1 VLGGWWLVKRF
12 LRFNAV
18 GALGVG
24 VQLVSLWLLTSVGAV
39 HYVVA
44 TAVAVMLAVVHNFV
58 WHRLWTWRDRDVHL
72 LRACARFVL
81 TNGLLSI
88 ASNLGVTTALVSGAH
103 APPVAANAVAIVTS
117 GLLNFWLGDVVV
129 FR

>member
-1 VLGGWWLVKRF
+1 MRRF

-24 VQLVSLWLLTSVGAV
+24 VQLSSLWLFTSVAAV
-39 HYVVA
+39 HYAVA
-44 TAVAVMLAVVHNFV
+44 TAVAVMLAVMHNFV

-72 LRACARFVL
+72 VRACTRFVF

-88 ASNLGVTTALVSGAH
+88 VSNLGVTTALVAGVHAH
-103 APPVAANAVAIVTS
+103 PVAANAVAIVTS

>member
-1 VLGGWWLVKRF
+1 MRRF

-24 VQLVSLWLLTSVGAV
+24 VQLVSLWLLTRVAAV
-39 HYVVA
+39 HYAVA
-44 TAVAVMLAVVHNFV
+44 TAVAVTLAVVHNFA
-58 WHRLWTWRDRDVHL
+58 WHWLWTWRDRDVHL
-72 LRACARFVL
+72 VRACTRFVF

-88 ASNLGVTTALVSGAH
+88 ASNLGVTTALVAGVH

-117 GLLNFWLGDVVV
+117 GLVNFWLGDVVV

>member
-1 VLGGWWLVKRF
+1 VRRF

-24 VQLVSLWLLTSVGAV
+24 VQLASLWLLTGVAALHYLAATPLAV
-39 HYVVA
+39 
-44 TAVAVMLAVVHNFV
+44 TLAVVHNFV
-58 WHRLWTWRDRDVHL
+58 WHRLWTWKDRDVHVA
-72 LRACARFVL
+72 RACTRFVFI
-81 TNGLLSI
+81 NGLLSI
-88 ASNLGVTTALVSGAH
+88 ASNLGVTAAIVSGTH
-103 APPVAANAVAIVTS
+103 VHPVVANVVAIMTS